1 MSDPRLEK
9 FPQDILALIGNN
21 VICCDLERRNWN
33 NVCKAFYHAYLKLIL
48 PNRPRNC
55 LTAICYYTRICHTPP
70 FFFLPCKPRNKFYR
84 ENFAELTKRVLREF
98 LQSRCDNHT
107 KGIFVAA
114 LRDRGVIFPA
124 AGIMDL
130 AWTCIPYSDL
140 RYYGTIDKFVT
151 EKTSKYSLLKRL
163 LDCLFS
169 SKNPP
174 VENVETALKMFYCHC
189 NYRIPWDDVLRYWH
203 LSIKSGGVHLKSL
216 FKFVRMDQ
224 LTCDQLADIMIN
236 TIRTKIREIRQK
248 QPEYRIFS
256 LSHDLDIK
264 SLFELP
270 FYKFKGGVDQG
281 VIPKD
286 GGYLY
291 RKLIPVMEN
300 YNLLGISRNDALKYL
315 QVGLTI
321 PDFVKDVIEGGDLL
335 HRRLLIIDFVKGGYL
350 DITDT
355 TLYKVNDGNGFSTIG
370 EIATL
375 EIFAELFPYLLD
387 VYTFEKSSNYIN
399 AITYI
404 YISLTRELYYII
416 QEKNNDLFEVS
427 AKILND
433 AASGLIIPMT
443 LTKYLSYHDKL
454 TLFIRH
460 QFYNVEICQKIFLNI
475 KDHPS
480 DWMNEPNLD
489 IESWMIALLETQIK
503 KLQGHYSPFK
513 KSKIE

>member
-189 NYRIPWDDVLRYWH
+189 NYRIPWDNVLRYWH
-203 LSIKSGGVHLKSL
+203 LSIKSGGVHLRSL

-224 LTCDQLADIMIN
+224 LSCDQLADIMIN
-236 TIRTKIREIRQK
+236 TIRTKIQSR
-248 QPEYRIFS
+248 PCC
-256 LSHDLDIK
+256 
-264 SLFELP
+264 P
-270 FYKFKGGVDQG
+270 FHPDPFTG
-281 VIPKD
+281 
-286 GGYLY
+286 
-291 RKLIPVMEN
+291 
-300 YNLLGISRNDALKYL
+300 SRNERA
-315 QVGLTI
+315 
-321 PDFVKDVIEGGDLL
+321 DFSETTASRLSPCRRNRSDRRYRHQLSPTDPASC
-335 HRRLLIIDFVKGGYL
+335 RRLQRFLQASRARTPSASRFR
-350 DITDT
+350 
-355 TLYKVNDGNGFSTIG
+355 SH
-370 EIATL
+370 
-375 EIFAELFPYLLD
+375 
-387 VYTFEKSSNYIN
+387 
-399 AITYI
+399 
-404 YISLTRELYYII
+404 TR
-416 QEKNNDLFEVS
+416 NT
-427 AKILND
+427 
-433 AASGLIIPMT
+433 G
-443 LTKYLSYHDKL
+443 
-454 TLFIRH
+454 
-460 QFYNVEICQKIFLNI
+460 
-475 KDHPS
+475 
-480 DWMNEPNLD
+480 
-489 IESWMIALLETQIK
+489 
-503 KLQGHYSPFK
+503 
-513 KSKIE
+513 